1 MSDHIV
7 KSYDEDLAALKML
20 LAQMG
25 GLAEQQ
31 LDDAI
36 DALSRRDTTLADRV
50 IQNDERIDMLERQIE
65 EKAILTI
72 AKRQPMA
79 RDLREIMVAIRV
91 ASDLERIGDLAKNTA
106 KRAHAISE
114 PLPRKLMTGVTRM
127 GRLAQSELK
136 DILDAY
142 ARSDA
147 EKALEVWR
155 SDEELDSLYNSIF
168 RELLTYMMEDPRN
181 ISLCTHLSSAP
192 RTWSASA
199 TTPPTSPRTSITRSM
214 AGPWPRT
221 ARSAIQPAPC
231 PCKTPTQ
238 TIDPMSA
245 SILVV
250 EDEEPIQIL
259 LSYNLE
265 SEGYR
270 ARHTA
275 QGEDVPRL
283 VSEERPDLILLD
295 WMLPGV
301 SGIEVC
307 RMLRTKPET
316 RDIPIIMLT
325 ARSEEAERSAALP
338 PAPTT
343 TWSSPSRCR
352 NCWPASAPS
361 CAGSIPMRL
370 PTRSRPAT
378 SRSTAARGG

>member
-114 PLPRKLMTGVTRM
+114 ALPRKLMTGVTRM

-181 ISLCTHLSSAP
+181 ISLCTHLLFGAKNME
-192 RTWSASA
+192 RIGDHA
-199 TTPPTSPRTSITRSM
+199 TNI
-214 AGPWPRT
+214 AEE
-221 ARSAIQPAPC
+221 
-231 PCKTPTQ
+231 
-238 TIDPMSA
+238 
-245 SILVV
+245 VV
-250 EDEEPIQIL
+250 YLAE
-259 LSYNLE
+259 
-265 SEGYR
+265 
-270 ARHTA
+270 
-275 QGEDVPRL
+275 GEDIRH
-283 VSEERPDLILLD
+283 D
-295 WMLPGV
+295 
-301 SGIEVC
+301 
-307 RMLRTKPET
+307 
-316 RDIPIIMLT
+316 
-325 ARSEEAERSAALP
+325 
-338 PAPTT
+338 PT
-343 TWSSPSRCR
+343 
-352 NCWPASAPS
+352 
-361 CAGSIPMRL
+361 IKQ
-370 PTRSRPAT
+370 
-378 SRSTAARGG
+378 GGPK